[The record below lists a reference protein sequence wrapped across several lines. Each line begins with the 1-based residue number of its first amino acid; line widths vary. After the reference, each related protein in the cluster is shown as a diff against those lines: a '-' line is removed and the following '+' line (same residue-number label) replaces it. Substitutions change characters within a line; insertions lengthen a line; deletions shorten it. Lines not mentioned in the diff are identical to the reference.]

1 MKTINTFSLTEN
13 EDRTYINL
21 APQSLAARGQTIL
34 AELKAALVNSL
45 SSEFPE
51 VQSRLV
57 RQAVVEADALASLT
71 TVPYLLLP
79 TLAEEKVL
87 SLSNWTA
94 HQRAIAGNVGLA
106 FAA

>member
-1 MKTINTFSLTEN
+1 MKTTNTFSLTEN
-13 EDRTYINL
+13 EDRTYTNL

-51 VQSRLV
+51 VQSQLV

-71 TVPYLLLP
+71 IVPYLLLP

-87 SLSNWTA
+87 GLSNWTI
-94 HQRAIAGNVGLA
+94 HQQAITGHSGPA

>member
-1 MKTINTFSLTEN
+1 MKITNTFPLTEN
-13 EDRTYINL
+13 KDRTYTNL

-45 SSEFPE
+45 SLEFPE
-51 VQSRLV
+51 VQSRQV

-71 TVPYLLLP
+71 TVPHLLLP

-87 SLSNWTA
+87 SLRNWTA
-94 HQRAIAGNVGLA
+94 HQRAIAGNAGLA
-106 FAA
+106 F